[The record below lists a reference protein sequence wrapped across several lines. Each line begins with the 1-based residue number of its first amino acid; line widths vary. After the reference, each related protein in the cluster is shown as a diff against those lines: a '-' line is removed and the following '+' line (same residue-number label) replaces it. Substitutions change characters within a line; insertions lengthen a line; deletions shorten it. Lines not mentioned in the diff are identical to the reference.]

1 MKKKLLISTG
11 GSGGHTIPAI
21 SLYEHLKDDFEIFL
35 TSDKRGTK
43 YINKNIYNHEIIE
56 IPSISKNIFKLPYV
70 LFFSI
75 IAFFKSLIFIKKNKI
90 EILISTGGY
99 MSLPLCL
106 SAKLLKIK
114 IYLFEPNAIIGR
126 SNKFFLR
133 FSEKI
138 ICYLKNPK
146 NLPEKYKY
154 KIFFVEPLL
163 RKKIYLEKKNLE
175 IKIKKPFT
183 ILVMGGSQGAE
194 FFDNEISFLMIDLFK
209 EYEISLI
216 QQITDE
222 KKKIKIK
229 KNYTEAGIQNELFRF
244 DEDIFKKY
252 NQIDFAITRSGA
264 STISELVFFN
274 IPFIAVPLP
283 TSKDNHQFYNAEN
296 YFDKKLCWLINQHD
310 YKKEN
315 LKEFILNLIQ
325 NSDNYFEKKNNMI
338 KFSYQ
343 NTWNNINQKLLALIN
358 EN

>member
-21 SLYEHLKDDFEIFL
+21 SLYEHLKNDFEIFL
-35 TSDKRGTK
+35 TTDKRGTK
-43 YINKNIYNHEIIE
+43 YINKNTFNYEIIE
-56 IPSISKNIFKLPYV
+56 IPRISKNIFKLPYTL
-70 LFFSI
+70 LFLF
-75 IAFFKSLIFIKKNKI
+75 IAFFKSLLFIKKNNV

-114 IYLFEPNAIIGR
+114 IYLFEPNTVVGR

-138 ICYLKNPK
+138 ICYSNNLK
-146 NLPEKYKY
+146 NLPKQHEH

-163 RKKIYLEKKNLE
+163 RKKIYLEKKNL
-175 IKIKKPFT
+175 KNNIKKPFT
-183 ILVMGGSQGAE
+183 ILIMGGSQGAE

-222 KKKIKIK
+222 KKKLIIK
-229 KNYTEAGIQNELFRF
+229 KKYTEVGIQNELFSF
-244 DEDIFKKY
+244 DENIFKKY
-252 NQIDFAITRSGA
+252 NQIDLAITRSGA
-264 STISELVFFN
+264 STISELAFFN
-274 IPFIAVPLP
+274 VPFIAVPLP
-283 TSKDNHQFYNAEN
+283 KSKDNHQFYNAEN

-315 LKEFILNLIQ
+315 LKELILNLIK
-325 NSDNYFEKKNNMI
+325 NPNNYFEIKKNMT